1 MSDREETTSTNTS
14 TVATPTTA
22 TNAMASNISPVQGIH
37 PPRPLDVKGNV
48 ADKLED
54 LQPNVTKQ
62 RNNHENYFPAQ
73 SAQGSVISAL
83 HRS

>member
-1 MSDREETTSTNTS
+1 
-14 TVATPTTA
+14 
-22 TNAMASNISPVQGIH
+22 MASNISPVQGIH

-54 LQPNVTKQ
+54 LQPSVAKLC
-62 RNNHENYFPAQ
+62 NNHENYFAAR
-73 SAQGSVISAL
+73 SIQGSVISAL